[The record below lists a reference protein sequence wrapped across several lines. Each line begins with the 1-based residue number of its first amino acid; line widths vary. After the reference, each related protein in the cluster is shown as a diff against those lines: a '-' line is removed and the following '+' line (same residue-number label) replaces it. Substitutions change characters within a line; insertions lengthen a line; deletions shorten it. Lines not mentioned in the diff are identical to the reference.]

1 MVDTTLKETV
11 PSNILMFAN
20 RLANLK
26 DLVGLK
32 RDDAD
37 ADFVNDES
45 LNEDLIN
52 SPDFFFSNGWGRV
65 RAESSL
71 ACTLG
76 AGLVAEDVS
85 ESLELMLIVTVMIL
99 TERPAFV

>member
-1 MVDTTLKETV
+1 MVETTLGESV

-20 RLANLK
+20 RLANLT

-52 SPDFFFSNGWGRV
+52 SPDFFFSNGCRRV

-71 ACTLG
+71 ACPLG